1 VAISQGGKPHLKV
14 TDRSPRNQTALRARR
29 VIKQSLFF
37 FRASRELLTAA
48 KCFFEPLI
56 FADLMVT

>member
-1 VAISQGGKPHLKV
+1 LKV

-48 KCFFEPLI
+48 KCFIEPLI